1 MSSTEMPFSS
11 DDSFS
16 LDVSKYDKDNNPWG
30 EMDVNQIPIEIVDQ
44 KVDLDSGDVEIT
56 GENKGKE
63 VRFLPLNHLEWKS
76 AALKFSLILNP
87 RDHIVQ
93 YSGINTVLPKPPIV
107 TLKAKANGMCL
118 FNTLSILLSG
128 RDTYAAIIR
137 HVICNYICNPVKY
150 GFLKTYIPPE
160 FTSGHEYIQKRNMCK
175 FDTWG
180 TEVEMFTF
188 AQLSGYYVYVYT
200 QQGEWALFN
209 SEIDATSEKAFYLSN
224 ESGGHFNPVLNGS
237 G

>member
-1 MSSTEMPFSS
+1 
-11 DDSFS
+11 
-16 LDVSKYDKDNNPWG
+16 
-30 EMDVNQIPIEIVDQ
+30 MDVNQIPIEIVDQ
-44 KVDLDSGDVEIT
+44 KVDSESGDVVIT
-56 GENKGKE
+56 GENKGIE
-63 VRFLPLNHLEWKS
+63 VRFLPLNHLEWKP
-76 AALKFSLILNP
+76 AALKFSLILDP
-87 RDHIVQ
+87 RDHVVE
-93 YSGINTVLPKPPIV
+93 YLGINTVLPKPPIV
-107 TLKAKANGMCL
+107 TLKAKANGACL

-160 FTSGHEYIQKRNMCK
+160 FTSGHEYIQKRNVHK

-180 TEVEMFTF
+180 SEVEIFTF
-188 AQLSGYYVYVYT
+188 AQLLGYDVYVYT
-200 QQGEWALFN
+200 QQDEWTLFN